1 MKKIL
6 AVSSLA
12 LMMSACSFVGIES
25 EVTVPSELR
34 SDTTPPPSQYDL
46 LTLNM
51 TDSVCTE
58 APTTEMN
65 AMTGAEDSIYPIYS
79 GYATS
84 SYSDK
89 YQIKA
94 VFTAAACGEGRVEEL
109 FGDAVW
115 SDYRLFVSPEGAR
128 DLNLLKALDDAGFE
142 QSTDGDDGT
151 GVFHHSGELTVD
163 DLLPLRSWADEI
175 LGTDCLQCG

>member
-6 AVSSLA
+6 AISSLI
-12 LMMSACSFVGIES
+12 LMLSACSYIGIEQ
-25 EVTVPSELR
+25 EVTIPVELR
-34 SDTTPPPSQYDL
+34 GDITPPPSQYDL
-46 LTLNM
+46 LTLDT
-51 TDSVCTE
+51 TDPVCTE

-65 AMTGAEDSIYPIYS
+65 AMTGAEEAIYPVHSEYT
-79 GYATS
+79 AAFD
-84 SYSDK
+84 DK

-94 VFTAAACGEGRVEEL
+94 VFTAAACGEGRMEEL

-115 SDYRLFVSPEGAR
+115 SDYRLFVSAEGAR

-151 GVFHHSGELTVD
+151 GVFHRSGEITAE
-163 DLLPLRSWADEI
+163 DLLPLRAWADEI